1 MLDFSMNLTIG
12 SDTFLAINKVPG
24 SRTVI
29 RQVSVLLMS
38 IDHLWLYI
46 YHKRQY
52 GFYIDKLLTGVQNL
66 QQEKWDLI
74 SKNFLNR
81 TLNFDMESIAKH
93 MNFKI
98 NRTSWKFVKI

>member
-1 MLDFSMNLTIG
+1 MFDFAMNLTIG
-12 SDTFLAINKVPG
+12 SEIFSLLNKLPG

-29 RQVSVLLMS
+29 RQLSALFMN

-52 GFYIDKLLTGVQNL
+52 GFYADKLLTGVQNL
-66 QQEKWDLI
+66 GQEKWDLI

-81 TLNFDMESIAKH
+81 TLNFDMNSIAKH

-98 NRTSWKFVKI
+98 ERTSWKFV